1 MAHRPW
7 RRSGGRRVSVHLVG
21 GGSAAAQYAHVYGPF
36 LAEAA
41 ARAAASGREEPRIGI
56 VTVGTAQAQGTDPH
70 GAELA
75 AAMAVAGALAP
86 HHTSL
91 AAGDLATN
99 LAVAD
104 VDGILIGGGVTP
116 EYLAALLPIAG
127 EIRRQVS
134 AGVPYLGFSAGAMIA
149 AERAIVGGW
158 QIGGVEV
165 SPHDG
170 SEGLDEVTVV
180 PGIGLLDV
188 TVDVHAAQRGNL
200 SRLIAAAEAGLIE
213 GGLAIDENSA
223 LVIGEG
229 ALAVVGSGSVWRVS
243 QAEGGVLVS
252 TFGA

>member
-1 MAHRPW
+1 M
-7 RRSGGRRVSVHLVG
+7 SVHLVG
-21 GGSAAAQYAHVYGPF
+21 GGSAAEQYASVYGPF

-41 ARAAASGREEPRIGI
+41 TRAAASGRDEPRVAVI
-56 VTVGTAQAQGTDPH
+56 TVGD
-70 GAELA
+70 A
-75 AAMAVAGALAP
+75 AAAHGTELVAALTAAGPHDVRLTALA
-86 HHTSL
+86 H
-91 AAGDLATN
+91 GDLATL

-116 EYLAALLPIAG
+116 DYLTAVLPIAG

-134 AGVPYLGFSAGAMIA
+134 GGIPYLGFSAGAMIA
-149 AERAIVGGW
+149 AERAVVGGW

-165 SPHDG
+165 SPEDG
-170 SEGLDEVTVV
+170 SEGLAEVTVL

-188 TVDVHAAQRGNL
+188 TVEVHAAQRGNL
-200 SRLIAAAEAGLIE
+200 SRLIAATEAGLIE

-243 QAEGGVLVS
+243 QSEGGVLVS

>member
-1 MAHRPW
+1 M
-7 RRSGGRRVSVHLVG
+7 SIHLVG
-21 GGSAAAQYAHVYGPF
+21 GGSAAEQYASVYGPF

-41 ARAAASGREEPRIGI
+41 ARAVASGREEPRIAI
-56 VTVGTAQAQGTDPH
+56 VTVGSGPGDLHGT
-70 GAELA
+70 ELA
-75 AAMAVAGALAP
+75 AALAAAGPVEPRHTALAR
-86 HHTSL
+86 
-91 AAGDLATN
+91 GDLATL

-116 EYLAALLPIAG
+116 DYLAALLPIAG

-149 AERAIVGGW
+149 AERALVGGW
-158 QIGGVEV
+158 LIGGVEV
-165 SPHDG
+165 SPED
-170 SEGLDEVTVV
+170 SSDGLDEVTVL

-188 TVDVHAAQRGNL
+188 TVEVHAAQRGNL
-200 SRLIAAAEAGLIE
+200 SRLIAATEAGLSE

>member
-1 MAHRPW
+1 M
-7 RRSGGRRVSVHLVG
+7 SIHLVG
-21 GGSAAAQYAHVYGPF
+21 GGSDTEQYASVYGPF
-36 LAEAA
+36 LGEAA
-41 ARAAASGREEPRIGI
+41 ARAAASGRDEPRIAVI
-56 VTVGTAQAQGTDPH
+56 TVGDGAGVTAH
-70 GAELA
+70 GDELATALA
-75 AAMAVAGALAP
+75 AAGPVDVLATALAR
-86 HHTSL
+86 
-91 AAGDLATN
+91 GDLASL

-104 VDGILIGGGVTP
+104 VDGILVGGGVTP
-116 EYLAALLPIAG
+116 DYLTALLPIAG

-134 AGVPYLGFSAGAMIA
+134 AGIPYLGFSAGAMIA
-149 AERAIVGGW
+149 AERALVGGW

-165 SPHDG
+165 SPADG
-170 SEGLDEVTVV
+170 SEGLDEVTVL

-188 TVDVHAAQRGNL
+188 TVEVHAAQRGNL
-200 SRLIAAAEAGLIE
+200 SRLIAATEAGLIE